1 MSGYLEII
9 SDSTIIRV
17 LNLENQDD
25 LYFKND
31 WYQNTLKIKYVP
43 NNEISCI
50 SKVRIGI
57 TFFRI

>member
-31 WYQNTLKIKYVP
+31 WYQNTLKIK
-43 NNEISCI
+43 
-50 SKVRIGI
+50 
-57 TFFRI
+57 